1 MEFKDYNIQKDINI
15 IDKRLRAFEAESAY
29 ASMDQANAIANLLS
43 AKAKLI
49 AVEIS
54 LISLE
59 VALKNMESDSDNVG
73 PSY

>member
-1 MEFKDYNIQKDINI
+1 MEFEDYDIQKDIDI

-29 ASMDQANAIANLLS
+29 ASTNQANAIANLIS

-54 LISLE
+54 RVSLA
-59 VALKNMESDSDNVG
+59 VALDNLKEDENDTV
-73 PSY
+73 